1 MTVVVLFHGHIF
13 IPASSENAFIE
24 DNIQC
29 FMLCLLLTAP
39 WSDGSAMWSVAAA
52 LDLIYTE
59 AAVGTGFCLIQ

>member
-1 MTVVVLFHGHIF
+1 MVIYFY
-13 IPASSENAFIE
+13 PSSENAFIG
-24 DNIQC
+24 DNIQY
-29 FMLCLLLTAP
+29 FMQRLLADST